1 LKFEIESSIAGEAPA
16 EAEESR
22 IVLSSQFQIS
32 NLKFEI
38 ESSMLEKH
46 QRKSKKAE

>member
-22 IVLSSQFQIS
+22 IVFELSIS

-38 ESSMLEKH
+38 
-46 QRKSKKAE
+46 